1 MAGEHILI
9 VEDDEAVRSL
19 LAALMRKAGYTV
31 TLAVDWTQ
39 TQAVLPKTRIDL
51 ILLDLTLPDARGVML
66 VRDLRAAYSGPVIIV
81 SERGA
86 PDDRASGLE
95 LGAEDYLPKP
105 VFPRELLARVRNVL
119 DRRRPGETDGGG
131 QALYRFAGCTQDT
144 AARVVTGPDG
154 LPVDLTP
161 AEFDLLHCLLRRP
174 GRVHSREELMEALGT
189 AEGETSARSID
200 ILVSRLRKKLGE
212 DAGVLIETARGHGYR
227 FSGRVT
233 SGT

>member
-39 TQAVLPKTRIDL
+39 TQGILPKTRIDL

-66 VRDLRAAYSGPVIIV
+66 VRELRAAYSGPVIIV

-119 DRRRPGETDGGG
+119 DRRRPTDGETGSGT
-131 QALYRFAGCTQDT
+131 LFRFAGCTLDA

-154 LPVDLTP
+154 LPVELTP
-161 AEFDLLHCLLRRP
+161 AEFDLLQALVRRP
-174 GRVHSREELMEALGT
+174 TRVHSREELMEALGT

-212 DAGVLIETARGHGYR
+212 EAGVLIETARGHGYR
-227 FSGRVT
+227 FAGRVST
-233 SGT
+233 GV

>member
-119 DRRRPGETDGGG
+119 DRRRPGEAEAGGH
-131 QALYRFAGCTQDT
+131 ALYRFAGCTLDT

-174 GRVHSREELMEALGT
+174 GRVHAREELMEALGT

-212 DAGVLIETARGHGYR
+212 EAGVLIETARGHGYR

-233 SGT
+233 SGS

>member
-39 TQAVLPKTRIDL
+39 TQGILPKTRIDL

-66 VRDLRAAYSGPVIIV
+66 VRELRAAYSGPVIIV

-119 DRRRPGETDGGG
+119 DRRRPGESEAGGG
-131 QALYRFAGCTQDT
+131 TLFRFAGCTLD
-144 AARVVTGPDG
+144 ASARIVTGPDG

-161 AEFDLLHCLLRRP
+161 AEFDLLQALVRRP
-174 GRVHSREELMEALGT
+174 TRVHSREELMEALGT

-227 FSGRVT
+227 FAGRVST
-233 SGT
+233 GA

>member
-1 MAGEHILI
+1 VAGEHILI

-19 LAALMRKAGYTV
+19 LAALMRKAGYMV
-31 TLAVDWTQ
+31 TLAMDWSQ
-39 TQAVLPKTRIDL
+39 TEAILPKTRIDL

-66 VRDLRAAYSGPVIIV
+66 VRELRAAYSGPVIIV

-119 DRRRPGETDGGG
+119 DRRRTAEPEPSEGG
-131 QALYRFAGCTQDT
+131 LYRFSGCTLDT

-161 AEFDLLHCLLRRP
+161 AEFDLLQALLRRP
-174 GRVHSREELMEALGT
+174 ARVHTREELMEAIGT
-189 AEGETSARSID
+189 AEAETSARSID

-212 DAGVLIETARGHGYR
+212 DAGNLIETARGHGYR

-233 SGT
+233 TGN

>member
-31 TLAVDWTQ
+31 TVAVDWSQ
-39 TQAVLPKTRIDL
+39 TEALLPRTRIDL

-66 VRDLRAAYSGPVIIV
+66 VRELRAVYAGPVIIV
-81 SERGA
+81 SERNA

-119 DRRRPGETDGGG
+119 DRRRIAEPDVGTA
-131 QALYRFAGCTQDT
+131 ALYRFSHCTLDT
-144 AARVVTGPDG
+144 AARVITGPDG
-154 LPVDLTP
+154 LAVDLTP
-161 AEFDLLHCLLRRP
+161 AEFDLLQALVHRP
-174 GRVHSREELMEALGT
+174 TRVHTREELMEAIGT
-189 AEGETSARSID
+189 GEGETSARSID

-212 DAGVLIETARGHGYR
+212 DAGNLIETARGHGYR

-233 SGT
+233 SGS